1 MKNKNDLKAKIHK
14 TKSSITVISGYLQM
28 LNANL
33 MKSEE
38 LEFIEKNQKL
48 IQKASDSCTSLL
60 EQIQS
65 IEKDL
70 S

>member
-1 MKNKNDLKAKIHK
+1 MKNNQNLKIKVHK
-14 TKSSITVISGYLQM
+14 TKSAITVISGYLQM

-33 MKSEE
+33 VKSEDP
-38 LEFIEKNQKL
+38 EFIEKNQKL
-48 IQKASDSCTSLL
+48 IQKANDSCTSLL

-70 S
+70 V

>member
-1 MKNKNDLKAKIHK
+1 MKNKNDLKSKIHK
-14 TKSSITVISGYLQM
+14 TKSAITVISGYLQM

-38 LEFIEKNQKL
+38 PEFIEQNQKL